1 MTKDDVTRMAHEAAG
16 FDGTTSLERP
26 VVLYAAMSKDF
37 LDKFA
42 ALVAAQEREACAE
55 VCLKGTDMPV
65 QVDALK
71 IIRAERE
78 RISKAIRERG
88 NHD

>member
-1 MTKDDVTRMAHEAAG
+1 MTKFEEWVNDYTLVGDDNAVIFSSYDR
-16 FDGTTSLERP
+16 FLE
-26 VVLYAAMSKDF
+26 F
-37 LDKFA
+37 IEEI
-42 ALVAAQEREACAE
+42 VADERKREREACAE